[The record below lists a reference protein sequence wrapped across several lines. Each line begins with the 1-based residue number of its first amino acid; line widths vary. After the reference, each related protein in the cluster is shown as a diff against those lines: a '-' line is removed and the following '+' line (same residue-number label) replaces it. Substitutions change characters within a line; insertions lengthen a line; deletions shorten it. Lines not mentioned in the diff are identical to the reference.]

1 MAELGGEVVERAPG
15 EPLGDAQPELG
26 HGGLLGQA
34 ALEVGAGGVARRG
47 VLEDDDGARDTAVG
61 QLERRGLHGEAHA
74 VARRDVHALPR
85 PAGERGDAAVAD
97 RPGGGR
103 EGLGG
108 QAPDQGVGVVAAR
121 GGQRAREHDDA
132 QVGVDHE
139 HARLGQRA
147 REGAGDRPRLRE
159 EGRARQRLHEAI
171 GPAAGH
177 FSGHETLIGAFA
189 LLLEAGASV
198 TVRAMAAEVLSDRA
212 LNRALLAR
220 QLLLER
226 HAMGSAEAIEHLVGL
241 QAQAPNAPYV
251 GLWSRL
257 APFDPADLAGLLER
271 RAAIRTHVMRTTV
284 HLVTARDGA
293 LLRPLMQPVLD
304 RSFASSP
311 WAKKLPGVDLDAVAA
326 AGRELLAGAVL
337 TRAQLGERL
346 AERFPGQDPASL
358 AHAVTIRVPAVQ
370 VPPRG
375 IWGAS
380 GPAAWAADRGVDGRA
395 AGGRARRR
403 RRGAALPR
411 RLRACEHP
419 RRADLVGPDAPARR
433 DRAPPPPAADLPRR
447 ARARALRPARR
458 AAPRPPTCP
467 RRRASCPSTTTCCS
481 PTPTAR
487 ASTATAASCPCPRAT
502 AACGAPCS
510 STGSSA
516 RLWRVE
522 REGPVATVRVEPF
535 GRLTRAERAAVIA
548 EGERLA
554 AFTAPD
560 AERHGAAVA

>member
-1 MAELGGEVVERAPG
+1 M
-15 EPLGDAQPELG
+15 
-26 HGGLLGQA
+26 
-34 ALEVGAGGVARRG
+34 
-47 VLEDDDGARDTAVG
+47 
-61 QLERRGLHGEAHA
+61 
-74 VARRDVHALPR
+74 
-85 PAGERGDAAVAD
+85 
-97 RPGGGR
+97 
-103 EGLGG
+103 
-108 QAPDQGVGVVAAR
+108 PD
-121 GGQRAREHDDA
+121 
-132 QVGVDHE
+132 
-139 HARLGQRA
+139 
-147 REGAGDRPRLRE
+147 
-159 EGRARQRLHEAI
+159 
-171 GPAAGH
+171 
-177 FSGHETLIGAFA
+177 
-189 LLLEAGASV
+189 
-198 TVRAMAAEVLSDRA
+198 EVLSDRA

-380 GPAAWAADRGVDGRA
+380 GPAAWAVTEEWTGAPLA
-395 AGGRARRR
+395 A
-403 RRGAALPR
+403 
-411 RLRACEHP
+411 E
-419 RRADLVGPDAPARR
+419 
-433 DRAPPPPAADLPRR
+433 PAADAVVLRYLAAFGPASIPDVRTWSGLTR
-447 ARARALRPARR
+447 QRDVIERLRPRLRTFRDARGR
-458 AAPRPPTCP
+458 ELFDLPGAPRPDAGVPAPP
-467 RRRASCPSTTTCCS
+467 RFLPEYDNVLLSHADRARINGDGRLVPLPPGNGGVRGTVLVDGFF
-481 PTPTAR
+481 R
-487 ASTATAASCPCPRAT
+487 
-502 AACGAPCS
+502 G
-510 STGSSA
+510 
-516 RLWRVE
+516 LWRVE
-522 REGPVATVRVEPF
+522 REGAVATVRVEPF
-535 GRLTRAERAAVIA
+535 GRFARGERTAVIA